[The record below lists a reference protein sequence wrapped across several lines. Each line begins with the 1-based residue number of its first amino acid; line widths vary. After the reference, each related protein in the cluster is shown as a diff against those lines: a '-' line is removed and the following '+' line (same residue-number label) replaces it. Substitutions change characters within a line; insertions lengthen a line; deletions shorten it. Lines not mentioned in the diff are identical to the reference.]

1 MWRKREILMIEKV
14 EQGTP
19 EWFAARLGNVTASR
33 VADVIAKTKSG
44 YSASRENYMAQL
56 ICERMT
62 GTVAESYT
70 NAAMAWGTETEPLA
84 RAAYESL
91 ADVLVDEVGY
101 VQHPTIER
109 AGASPDG
116 LVGLFGLL
124 EIKCPNTATHIDTL
138 ITEQV
143 PTKYITQMQWQMLST
158 GRAWCDFVSFDPR
171 LPSGLQMFV
180 KRVEFDAEY
189 AATLEIEV
197 VKFLAELDTKIS
209 KLNERL
215 NHVN

>member
-1 MWRKREILMIEKV
+1 MI

-62 GTVAESYT
+62 NTVAESYS
-70 NAAMAWGTETEPLA
+70 NAAMQWGTETEPLA
-84 RAAYESL
+84 RAAYESY

-101 VQHPTIER
+101 IPHPIIER

-116 LVGLFGLL
+116 LVGLDGQI

-138 ITEQV
+138 ISDQV
-143 PTKYITQMQWQMLST
+143 PTKYFTQMQWQMACT
-158 GRAWCDFVSFDPR
+158 RRAWCDFVSFDPR
-171 LPSGLQMFV
+171 LPNGLQLFV
-180 KRVEFDAEY
+180 KRVEYDAKY
-189 AATLEIEV
+189 AEMLAVEV
-197 VKFLAELDTKIS
+197 VKFLAELDAKIS

-215 NHVN
+215 NHV

>member
-1 MWRKREILMIEKV
+1 MIKKV

-62 GTVAESYT
+62 GTVAESYS

-101 VQHPTIER
+101 VQHPRIER

-116 LVGLFGLL
+116 LIGLFGLL

>member
-1 MWRKREILMIEKV
+1 MIEKI

-62 GTVAESYT
+62 NTVAESYS
-70 NAAMAWGTETEPLA
+70 NAAMQWGTETEPLA
-84 RAAYESL
+84 RAAYESY
-91 ADVLVDEVGY
+91 ADVLVDQVGY
-101 VQHPTIER
+101 VLHPSIER

-116 LVGLFGLL
+116 LVGLFGLI

-138 ITEQV
+138 LSETV
-143 PTKYITQMQWQMLST
+143 PSKYITQMQWQMACT
-158 GRAWCDFVSFDPR
+158 ARAWCDFVSFDPR
-171 LPSGLQMFV
+171 LPDGLQMFV
-180 KRVEFDAEY
+180 KRVEFDTEY
-189 AATLEIEV
+189 AAMLEEEV
-197 VKFLAELDTKIS
+197 TKFLTELDAKIF

>member
-1 MWRKREILMIEKV
+1 MI

-44 YSASRENYMAQL
+44 YSASRDNYMAQL

-62 GTVAESYT
+62 NTVAESYT
-70 NAAMAWGTETEPLA
+70 NAAMQWGTETEPLA
-84 RAAYESL
+84 RAAYESY
-91 ADVLVDEVGY
+91 ADVLVDQIGY
-101 VQHPTIER
+101 VPHPAINR

-116 LVGLFGLL
+116 LVGLFGLI

-138 ITEQV
+138 ISEQV
-143 PTKYITQMQWQMLST
+143 PTKYITQMQWQMACT
-158 GRAWCDFVSFDPR
+158 ARAWCDFVSFDPR
-171 LPSGLQMFV
+171 LPNGLQMFV
-180 KRVEFDAEY
+180 KRVEFDTEY
-189 AATLEIEV
+189 AAMLEKEV
-197 VKFLAELDTKIS
+197 ALFLEELDTKIF

-215 NHVN
+215 NYVN

>member
-1 MWRKREILMIEKV
+1 MIEKV

-62 GTVAESYT
+62 NTVAESYT
-70 NAAMAWGTETEPLA
+70 NAAMQWGTETEPLA

-91 ADVLVDEVGY
+91 TDVLVDEVGY
-101 VQHPTIER
+101 IAHPTIER

-116 LVGLFGLL
+116 LVGVFGLL

-138 ITEQV
+138 ISEQV
-143 PTKYITQMQWQMLST
+143 PTKYITQMQWQMSCT
-158 GRAWCDFVSFDPR
+158 GRTWADFVSFDPR

-189 AATLEIEV
+189 VAMLKEEV
-197 VKFLAELDTKIS
+197 IKFLTELDAKIS

>member
-62 GTVAESYT
+62 NTVAESYT
-70 NAAMAWGTETEPLA
+70 NAAMQWGTETEPLA
-84 RAAYESL
+84 RAAYESI

-101 VQHPTIER
+101 VQHPRIER

-116 LVGLFGLL
+116 LIGLFGLL

-138 ITEQV
+138 ISEQV
-143 PTKYITQMQWQMLST
+143 PTKYITQMQWQMVCT

-171 LPSGLQMFV
+171 LPNGLQVFV
-180 KRVEFDAEY
+180 KRVEFDTEY

>member
-1 MWRKREILMIEKV
+1 MIEKV

-70 NAAMAWGTETEPLA
+70 NAAMQWGTETEPLA
-84 RAAYESL
+84 RAAYESF

-101 VQHPTIER
+101 IAHPTIER

-116 LVGLFGLL
+116 LIGVFGLL

-138 ITEQV
+138 ISEQV
-143 PTKYITQMQWQMLST
+143 PTKYITQMQWQMSCT
-158 GRAWCDFVSFDPR
+158 GRTWADFVSFDPR

-189 AATLEIEV
+189 VAMLKEEV
-197 VKFLAELDTKIS
+197 IKFLTELDAKIS

>member
-62 GTVAESYT
+62 NTVAESYT
-70 NAAMAWGTETEPLA
+70 NAAMQWGTETEPLA
-84 RAAYESL
+84 RAAYESI

-101 VQHPTIER
+101 VQHPRIER

-116 LVGLFGLL
+116 LIGLFGLL

-143 PTKYITQMQWQMLST
+143 PTKYITQMQWQMLCT

-171 LPSGLQMFV
+171 LPNGLQVFV
-180 KRVEFDAEY
+180 KRVEFDTEY

>member
-1 MWRKREILMIEKV
+1 MIEKV

-62 GTVAESYT
+62 NTVAESYS
-70 NAAMAWGTETEPLA
+70 NAAMQWGTETEPLA
-84 RAAYESL
+84 RAAYESY

-101 VQHPTIER
+101 IANPWIKR

-116 LVGLFGLL
+116 LIGKWGLI

-138 ITEQV
+138 LSETV
-143 PTKYITQMQWQMLST
+143 PTKYITQMQWQMACT
-158 GRAWCDFVSFDPR
+158 GRVWCDFVSFDPR
-171 LPSGLQMFV
+171 LPDGLQLFV
-180 KRVEFDAEY
+180 KRVERDAEY
-189 AATLEIEV
+189 IAMLEQEV
-197 VKFLAELDTKIS
+197 IKFLTELDEKIF

-215 NHVN
+215 NHVQ

>member
-1 MWRKREILMIEKV
+1 MIKKV

-70 NAAMAWGTETEPLA
+70 NAAMQWGSETEPLA
-84 RAAYESL
+84 RAAYESI

-101 VQHPTIER
+101 VQHPRIER

-116 LVGLFGLL
+116 LIGLFGLL

-138 ITEQV
+138 ISEQV
-143 PTKYITQMQWQMLST
+143 PTKYITQMQWQMVCT

-171 LPSGLQMFV
+171 LPNGLQVFV
-180 KRVEFDAEY
+180 KRVEFDTEY

>member
-1 MWRKREILMIEKV
+1 MIEKV

-62 GTVAESYT
+62 NTVAESYT
-70 NAAMAWGTETEPLA
+70 NAAMQWGTETEPLA

-101 VQHPTIER
+101 VQHPRIER

-116 LVGLFGLL
+116 LIGLFGLL

-138 ITEQV
+138 ISEQV
-143 PTKYITQMQWQMLST
+143 PTKYITQMQWQMVCT

-171 LPSGLQMFV
+171 LPNGLQVFV
-180 KRVEFDAEY
+180 KRVEFDTEY

>member
-1 MWRKREILMIEKV
+1 MIEKV

-44 YSASRENYMAQL
+44 YSASRDNYMAQL

-70 NAAMAWGTETEPLA
+70 NAAMQWGTETEPLA
-84 RAAYESL
+84 RAAYESV

-101 VQHPTIER
+101 IAHPTIER

-116 LVGLFGLL
+116 LVGVFGIL

-138 ITEQV
+138 ISEQV
-143 PTKYITQMQWQMLST
+143 PTKYITQMQWQMSCT
-158 GRAWCDFVSFDPR
+158 GRTWADFVSFDPR

-189 AATLEIEV
+189 VAMLKEEV
-197 VKFLAELDTKIS
+197 IKFLAELDAKIS

>member
-1 MWRKREILMIEKV
+1 MIEKV

-101 VQHPTIER
+101 IAHPTIER

-116 LVGLFGLL
+116 LIGLFGLL

-138 ITEQV
+138 ISEKV
-143 PTKYITQMQWQMLST
+143 PTKYITQVQWQMSCT
-158 GRAWCDFVSFDPR
+158 GRTWADFVSFDPR

-189 AATLEIEV
+189 VAMLKEEV
-197 VKFLAELDTKIS
+197 IKFLAELDAKIS